1 MCARG
6 AQHSDPERIARRFG
20 VTAPLPN
27 LRASWNVAPTQEIG
41 VVRFNPRD
49 QRRAL
54 DLLKWGLV
62 PHWAKGEKPAFN
74 TINAKAETI
83 ATAPAFRDA
92 WQSGRRCLVPFDLYY
107 EWQKG
112 PDGAKQPYAIALKAS
127 APLGL
132 AGLWESKRLG
142 GDAVLRSFTIITT
155 VPNALTA
162 AVHDRMPV
170 IIAPADYAT
179 WLGETGGADHAAARA
194 LLRPYPAD
202 EMAAWAVDP
211 RVGDWRNDDPANIL
225 PLAAAPSIARPY

>member
-41 VVRFNPRD
+41 VVRLDPRAK
-49 QRRAL
+49 RRSL

-92 WQSGRRCLVPFDLYY
+92 WQSGRRCLVPFDLFY
-107 EWQKG
+107 EWQQR
-112 PDGAKQPYAIALKAS
+112 PDDAKQPYAIALKER

-155 VPNALTA
+155 TPNALMA
-162 AVHDRMPV
+162 GLHDRMPV
-170 IIAPADYAT
+170 IIAPDDYAL
-179 WLGETGGADHAAARA
+179 WLGETGAEPDAARA

-202 EMAAWAVDP
+202 AMAAWPVDP

-225 PLAAAPSIARPY
+225 PLGAAASIARPY